1 MKMKLTVLGSGT
13 CVPYTERGSSGYA
26 LELPGAR
33 MLLDCGSGTTWK
45 LARTGINYLEI
56 DHIFLSHLHPDHT
69 GDLVPFLFATKY
81 AFGSPY
87 GSRRE
92 KPLMLWGG
100 PEFMKFFDALKNAYK
115 DWILPEGL
123 SAEEIGEGVRNLGA
137 YTLTAA
143 GVPHI
148 ESSLAYRIDAGG
160 KSLVYSGDTDY
171 SEALIE
177 LARGADALILEC
189 ALPDENLKRSGHL
202 TPGEVID
209 IANRSGAK
217 RIIVTHLYPAC
228 DEMKVVERIR
238 KGVKAKVIEARDLLQ
253 IEI

>member
-1 MKMKLTVLGSGT
+1 MKLTILGSGT

-26 LELPGAR
+26 LEMPGAR
-33 MLLDCGSGTTWK
+33 LLLDCGSGASWK
-45 LARTGINYLEI
+45 LARAGISYLDI
-56 DHIFLSHLHPDHT
+56 DHVFLSHLHPDHT
-69 GDLVPFLFATKY
+69 GDLVPFLFATRY

-87 GSRRE
+87 GSKRE
-92 KPLMLWGG
+92 KPLALWGG
-100 PEFMKFFDALKNAYK
+100 PGFTEFFDALKHAYK

-123 SAEEIGEGVRNLGA
+123 TVGELGEGTRNFGGFN
-137 YTLTAA
+137 LTAA
-143 GVPHI
+143 IVPHI
-148 ESSLAYRIDAGG
+148 ESSLAYRIESEG

-177 LARGADALILEC
+177 LARGSDALIIEC
-189 ALPDENLKRSGHL
+189 ALPDERSKRSGHL

-217 RIIVTHLYPAC
+217 RIIVTHLYPVC
-228 DEMKVVERIR
+228 DEMNVVDRIR
-238 KGVKAKVIEARDLLQ
+238 KSVRAEVTEARDLLE